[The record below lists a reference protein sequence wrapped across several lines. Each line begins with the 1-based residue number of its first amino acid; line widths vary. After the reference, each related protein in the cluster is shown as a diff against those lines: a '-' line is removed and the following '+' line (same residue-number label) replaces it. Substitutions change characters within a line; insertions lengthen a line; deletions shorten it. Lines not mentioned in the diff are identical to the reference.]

1 MPKSDEEMKKPGKM
15 YWLING
21 VLLAILSV
29 IFLVDVIAWH
39 RYGGSLIFFLLTAL
53 IAAICYVQYKSV
65 GEKKKK

>member
-1 MPKSDEEMKKPGKM
+1 MPTNDEEMKKPGKM

-21 VLLAILSV
+21 VLLAVLSV
-29 IFLVDVIAWH
+29 IFLIDVIVWH

-53 IAAICYVQYKSV
+53 IAAICYVQYKSA